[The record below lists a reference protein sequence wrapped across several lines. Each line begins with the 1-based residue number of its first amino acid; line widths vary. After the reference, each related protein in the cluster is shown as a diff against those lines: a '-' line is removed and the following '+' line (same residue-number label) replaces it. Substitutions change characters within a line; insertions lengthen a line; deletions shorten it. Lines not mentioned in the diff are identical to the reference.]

1 MKNREIEK
9 ILQEKWFLVAADF
22 LAVMAILFIYSDAPK
37 RDGWDAFLAGAG
49 ILISSLIV
57 VIPVMSEGGD
67 KKERMAEQARL
78 RAALKEELDRQRDE
92 FRSATE
98 VISRR
103 LAEVEQNSRSANE
116 AIAQRASTE
125 INQIKS
131 AFAILENK
139 IKSLEKTMSD
149 SAASAKKEDMDDLN
163 EKVSSLTNT
172 LRGVVADTEEVTD
185 DFKKVRDEIKKVG
198 QQIDKVGD
206 RLDDLQSQVKAIQ
219 ENPSKASAPSP
230 ASVKEEESEA
240 EAVSSDDEEE
250 VEEEDVEESEEED
263 EETDEAEEAVEL
275 ETTPDEEEKTAPV
288 ASSTGGTALTINLM
302 IGIGNKPYVRGT
314 GPGLS
319 KDKGIPMTFLG
330 IGRWQW
336 ISPDPEAPAT
346 VEVWKNDQTLL
357 GEPLHLSGG
366 EPVEVNEDHFAGS

>member
-22 LAVMAILFIYSDAPK
+22 LAVLAILFIYSDAPK

-49 ILISSLIV
+49 ILIASLIV

-92 FRSATE
+92 FRSAME

-139 IKSLEKTMSD
+139 VKSVEKDMS
-149 SAASAKKEDMDDLN
+149 SAASAAKKEDIDDLN

-172 LRGVVADTEEVTD
+172 LRGVVADTEEVAD

-198 QQIDKVGD
+198 QQIDKTGD
-206 RLDDLQSQVKAIQ
+206 RIDDLQSQVKSIQ

-230 ASVKEEESEA
+230 ASVQEEESEA
-240 EAVSSDDEEE
+240 EAVISDDEEDVDDEE
-250 VEEEDVEESEEED
+250 VEETEEE
-263 EETDEAEEAVEL
+263 
-275 ETTPDEEEKTAPV
+275 EEEVEIEEVAKTEAAPV
-288 ASSTGGTALTINLM
+288 EQKTESTAASASGTALTINLM

-319 KDKGIPMTFLG
+319 MEKGIPMTFLG

-346 VEVWKNDQTLL
+346 IEVWKNDQSPL

>member
-22 LAVMAILFIYSDAPK
+22 LAVLAILFIYSDAPK

-92 FRSATE
+92 FRSAME

-103 LAEVEQNSRSANE
+103 LADVEQNGRSANE

-139 IKSLEKTMSD
+139 IKSLEKD
-149 SAASAKKEDMDDLN
+149 IGSAASAAKKDDVDELN
-163 EKVSSLTNT
+163 EKVSSITNT
-172 LRGVVADTEEVTD
+172 LRGVVADTEEVAD

-198 QQIDKVGD
+198 QQIDKTSD
-206 RLDDLQSQVKAIQ
+206 RIDELQSQVKSIQ

-230 ASVKEEESEA
+230 ASVQEEEPEA
-240 EAVSSDDEEE
+240 EAAISDDEEDVDDEEVEETEEE
-250 VEEEDVEESEEED
+250 VEEVEI
-263 EETDEAEEAVEL
+263 EEAPVEQ
-275 ETTPDEEEKTAPV
+275 KTESTA
-288 ASSTGGTALTINLM
+288 ASASGTALTINLM

-319 KDKGIPMTFLG
+319 MEKGIPMTFLG

-346 VEVWKNDQTLL
+346 IEVWKNDQSPL

>member
-22 LAVMAILFIYSDAPK
+22 LAVLAILFIYSDAPK

-49 ILISSLIV
+49 ILIASLIV

-92 FRSATE
+92 FRSAME

-103 LAEVEQNSRSANE
+103 LTEVEQNSRSASE

-139 IKSLEKTMSD
+139 VKSVEKDMS
-149 SAASAKKEDMDDLN
+149 SATSAAKKEDMDDLN

-172 LRGVVADTEEVTD
+172 LRGVVADTEEAAD

-198 QQIDKVGD
+198 QQIEKTSD
-206 RLDDLQSQVKAIQ
+206 RIDDLQSQVKSIQ

-230 ASVKEEESEA
+230 ASVQEEEPEA
-240 EAVSSDDEEE
+240 EVVISDDEEDVDDEE
-250 VEEEDVEESEEED
+250 VEEAEVEIEGVAK
-263 EETDEAEEAVEL
+263 TDA
-275 ETTPDEEEKTAPV
+275 APAA
-288 ASSTGGTALTINLM
+288 ASAQGTALTINLM

-319 KDKGIPMTFLG
+319 MEKGIPMTFLG

-336 ISPDPEAPAT
+336 ISPDAEAPAT
-346 VEVWKNDQTLL
+346 VEVWKNDQTPL

>member
-22 LAVMAILFIYSDAPK
+22 LAVLAILFIYSDAPK

-49 ILISSLIV
+49 ILIASLIV

-92 FRSATE
+92 FRSAME
-98 VISRR
+98 VVSRR
-103 LAEVEQNSRSANE
+103 LTEVEQNSRSASE

-139 IKSLEKTMSD
+139 VKSVEKDMS
-149 SAASAKKEDMDDLN
+149 STASSAKKEDIDDLN

-172 LRGVVADTEEVTD
+172 LRGVVADTEEAAD

-198 QQIDKVGD
+198 QQIEKTSD
-206 RLDDLQSQVKAIQ
+206 RIDDLQSQVKSIQ

-230 ASVKEEESEA
+230 ASVQEEEPEA
-240 EAVSSDDEEE
+240 EAVISDDEEDIDDEEVKEAE
-250 VEEEDVEESEEED
+250 VEIEEVAK
-263 EETDEAEEAVEL
+263 TDA
-275 ETTPDEEEKTAPV
+275 APAA
-288 ASSTGGTALTINLM
+288 ASAQGTALTINLM

-319 KDKGIPMTFLG
+319 MEKGIPMTFLG

-336 ISPDPEAPAT
+336 ISLDPEAPAT
-346 VEVWKNDQTLL
+346 VEVWKNDQTPL

>member
-22 LAVMAILFIYSDAPK
+22 LAVLAILFIYSDAPK

-49 ILISSLIV
+49 ILIASLIV

-92 FRSATE
+92 FRSAME
-98 VISRR
+98 VLSRR
-103 LAEVEQNSRSANE
+103 LTEVEQNSRSASE

-139 IKSLEKTMSD
+139 VKSVEKDMS
-149 SAASAKKEDMDDLN
+149 STASSAKKEDIDDLN

-172 LRGVVADTEEVTD
+172 LRGVVADTEEAAD

-198 QQIDKVGD
+198 QQIEKTSD
-206 RLDDLQSQVKAIQ
+206 RIDDLQSQVKSIQ

-230 ASVKEEESEA
+230 ASVQEEEPEA
-240 EAVSSDDEEE
+240 EAVISDDEEDVDDEE
-250 VEEEDVEESEEED
+250 VEEAEEVEVEIEEVAKTEAEPVEEK
-263 EETDEAEEAVEL
+263 AA
-275 ETTPDEEEKTAPV
+275 PATAS
-288 ASSTGGTALTINLM
+288 AQGTALTINLM

-319 KDKGIPMTFLG
+319 MEKGIPMTFLG

-336 ISPDPEAPAT
+336 ISLDPEAPAT
-346 VEVWKNDQTLL
+346 VEVWKNDQTPL

-366 EPVEVNEDHFAGS
+366 EPVEVNEDHFAGF

>member
-22 LAVMAILFIYSDAPK
+22 LAVIAILYIYSDAPK

-92 FRSATE
+92 FRAAME

-103 LAEVEQNSRSANE
+103 LADVEQNGRSANE

-131 AFAILENK
+131 SFAILENK
-139 IKSLEKTMSD
+139 IKSLEKDIS
-149 SAASAKKEDMDDLN
+149 SAASAAKKDDVDDLN
-163 EKVSSLTNT
+163 EKVSSITNT
-172 LRGVVADTEEVTD
+172 LRGVVADTEEVAD

-198 QQIDKVGD
+198 QQIDKTSD
-206 RLDDLQSQVKAIQ
+206 RIDELQSQVKSIQ

-230 ASVKEEESEA
+230 ASVQEEEP
-240 EAVSSDDEEE
+240 EAVAAISDEEEDVDDEEVEETEEE
-250 VEEEDVEESEEED
+250 VEEVEIEEVAKT
-263 EETDEAEEAVEL
+263 EE
-275 ETTPDEEEKTAPV
+275 APV
-288 ASSTGGTALTINLM
+288 AEKAESAAASASGTALTINLM

-319 KDKGIPMTFLG
+319 MEKGIPMTFLG

-346 VEVWKNDQTLL
+346 IEVWKNDQSPL

>member
-22 LAVMAILFIYSDAPK
+22 LAVIAILFIYSDAPK

-92 FRSATE
+92 FRSAME
-98 VISRR
+98 VLSRR

-131 AFAILENK
+131 SFAILENK
-139 IKSLEKTMSD
+139 IKSLEKTISE
-149 SAASAKKEDMDDLN
+149 SASSAKKEDIDDLN

-172 LRGVVADTEEVTD
+172 LRGVVADTEEVAD

-206 RLDDLQSQVKAIQ
+206 RVDDLQSQVKSIQ

-240 EAVSSDDEEE
+240 ETTISDNAEVEEDGVEETDEENEE
-250 VEEEDVEESEEED
+250 VEEEAEVEVPSVVEK
-263 EETDEAEEAVEL
+263 AE
-275 ETTPDEEEKTAPV
+275 P
-288 ASSTGGTALTINLM
+288 ASLSANGTALTINLM
-302 IGIGNKPYVRGT
+302 IGIGNKPYVRGI

-319 KDKGIPMTFLG
+319 KEKGVPMTFLG

-346 VEVWKNDQTLL
+346 IEVWKNDQSPL

>member
-22 LAVMAILFIYSDAPK
+22 LAVLAILFIYSDAPK

-49 ILISSLIV
+49 ILIASLIV

-92 FRSATE
+92 FRSAME

-139 IKSLEKTMSD
+139 VKSVEKDMS
-149 SAASAKKEDMDDLN
+149 SAASAAKKEDIDDLN

-172 LRGVVADTEEVTD
+172 LRGVVADTEEVAD

-198 QQIDKVGD
+198 QQIDKMGD
-206 RLDDLQSQVKAIQ
+206 RIDDLQSQVKSIQ

-230 ASVKEEESEA
+230 ASVQEEESEA
-240 EAVSSDDEEE
+240 EAVISVDEEDVDDEEVEDTEEE
-250 VEEEDVEESEEED
+250 VEEVEIEEVAKTEAAPVEEKSE
-263 EETDEAEEAVEL
+263 
-275 ETTPDEEEKTAPV
+275 PV
-288 ASSTGGTALTINLM
+288 SASAHGTALTINLM
-302 IGIGNKPYVRGT
+302 IGIGNKPYVRGK

-319 KDKGIPMTFLG
+319 MEKGVPMTFLG

-346 VEVWKNDQTLL
+346 IEVWKNDQTLL

>member
-9 ILQEKWFLVAADF
+9 IIQEKWFLVAADF
-22 LAVMAILFIYSDAPK
+22 LAVLAILFIYSDAPK
-37 RDGWDAFLAGAG
+37 RDGWDAFLAGVG
-49 ILISSLIV
+49 ILLSSLIV
-57 VIPVMSEGGD
+57 VIPVMSEGGN

-92 FRSATE
+92 FRAAME

-103 LAEVEQNSRSANE
+103 LADVEQNSRSANE

-139 IKSLEKTMSD
+139 IKSVEKDMS
-149 SAASAKKEDMDDLN
+149 SAASAAKKEDIDDLS

-172 LRGVVADTEEVTD
+172 LRGVVADTEEVAD

-198 QQIDKVGD
+198 QQIDKTSD
-206 RLDDLQSQVKAIQ
+206 RLDDLQSQVKSIQ
-219 ENPSKASAPSP
+219 QNPSKASAPST
-230 ASVKEEESEA
+230 ASVKEEEPEA
-240 EAVSSDDEEE
+240 EVTPSDEDVDDEKI
-250 VEEEDVEESEEED
+250 EDVEEEED
-263 EETDEAEEAVEL
+263 EEIEEVAETAAPV
-275 ETTPDEEEKTAPV
+275 EEKAP
-288 ASSTGGTALTINLM
+288 AATTSAQGTSLTINLM

-336 ISPDPEAPAT
+336 ISPDPEASAT
-346 VEVWKNDQTLL
+346 IEVWKNDQTPL

>member
-22 LAVMAILFIYSDAPK
+22 LAVLAILFIYSDAPK
-37 RDGWDAFLAGAG
+37 RDGWDAFLAGVG
-49 ILISSLIV
+49 ILLSSLIV
-57 VIPVMSEGGD
+57 VLPVMSEGGN

-92 FRSATE
+92 FRAAME

-103 LAEVEQNSRSANE
+103 LADVEQNSRSANE

-139 IKSLEKTMSD
+139 VKSVEKDMS
-149 SAASAKKEDMDDLN
+149 SAASAAKKEDIDDLS
-163 EKVSSLTNT
+163 EKVNSLTNT
-172 LRGVVADTEEVTD
+172 LRGVVADTEEVAD

-198 QQIDKVGD
+198 QQIDKTID
-206 RLDDLQSQVKAIQ
+206 RLDDVQSQVKSIQ
-219 ENPSKASAPSP
+219 QNPSKASAPST
-230 ASVKEEESEA
+230 ASVKEEEPEA
-240 EAVSSDDEEE
+240 EVATSD
-250 VEEEDVEESEEED
+250 EDVDNEKVEDVEEED
-263 EETDEAEEAVEL
+263 EEIEEVAEVEV
-275 ETTPDEEEKTAPV
+275 PVEEKAPTA
-288 ASSTGGTALTINLM
+288 ATSAMGTSLTINLM

-319 KDKGIPMTFLG
+319 KDKGTPMTFLG

-346 VEVWKNDQTLL
+346 IEVWKNDQTPL

-366 EPVEVNEDHFAGS
+366 ELVEVNEDHFAGS

>member
-22 LAVMAILFIYSDAPK
+22 LAVLAILFIYSDAPK
-37 RDGWDAFLAGAG
+37 RDGWEAFLAGVG
-49 ILISSLIV
+49 ILLSSLIV

-139 IKSLEKTMSD
+139 IKSLEKDIS
-149 SAASAKKEDMDDLN
+149 SVAGAAKKEDIDDLN
-163 EKVSSLTNT
+163 EKVGSLTNT
-172 LRGVVADTEEVTD
+172 LRGVVADAEEVAD

-198 QQIDKVGD
+198 QQIEKTSD
-206 RLDDLQSQVKAIQ
+206 RLDDLQSQVKSIQ
-219 ENPSKASAPSP
+219 ENPSKASAPST

-240 EAVSSDDEEE
+240 EATIAEDEAEEESEDEE
-250 VEEEDVEESEEED
+250 VEEEPV
-263 EETDEAEEAVEL
+263 AEVAPVV
-275 ETTPDEEEKTAPV
+275 EKTESTP
-288 ASSTGGTALTINLM
+288 ASGQGTALTINLM

-319 KDKGIPMTFLG
+319 QEKGIPMTFLG

-346 VEVWKNDQTLL
+346 IEVWKNDQTPL

>member
-22 LAVMAILFIYSDAPK
+22 LAVLAILFIYSDAPK

-92 FRSATE
+92 FRSAME

-103 LAEVEQNSRSANE
+103 LADVEQNSRSANE

-139 IKSLEKTMSD
+139 IKSLEKDIS
-149 SAASAKKEDMDDLN
+149 SAASAAKKDDIDDLN
-163 EKVSSLTNT
+163 EKVSSITNT
-172 LRGVVADTEEVTD
+172 LRGVVADTEEVAD

-198 QQIDKVGD
+198 QQIDKTSD
-206 RLDDLQSQVKAIQ
+206 RIDELQSQVKSIQ

-230 ASVKEEESEA
+230 ASVQEEEPEA
-240 EAVSSDDEEE
+240 EAAISDDEEDVDDEEVEETEEE
-250 VEEEDVEESEEED
+250 VEEVAKTEEAPVEEK
-263 EETDEAEEAVEL
+263 AES
-275 ETTPDEEEKTAPV
+275 TA
-288 ASSTGGTALTINLM
+288 ASASGTALTINLM

-319 KDKGIPMTFLG
+319 MEKGIPMTFLG

-346 VEVWKNDQTLL
+346 IEVWKNDQSPL

>member
-22 LAVMAILFIYSDAPK
+22 LAVLAILFIYSDAPK

-92 FRSATE
+92 FRSAME

-103 LAEVEQNSRSANE
+103 LADVEQNGRSANE

-139 IKSLEKTMSD
+139 IKSLEKD
-149 SAASAKKEDMDDLN
+149 IGSAASAAKKDDVDELN
-163 EKVSSLTNT
+163 EKVSSITNT
-172 LRGVVADTEEVTD
+172 LRGVVADTEEVAD

-198 QQIDKVGD
+198 QQIDKTSD
-206 RLDDLQSQVKAIQ
+206 RIDELQSQVKSIQ

-230 ASVKEEESEA
+230 ASVQEEEPEA
-240 EAVSSDDEEE
+240 EATISDDEEDVDDEE
-250 VEEEDVEESEEED
+250 VEEAEEEVEVVEI
-263 EETDEAEEAVEL
+263 EEVAKTEEAPIEQ
-275 ETTPDEEEKTAPV
+275 KTES
-288 ASSTGGTALTINLM
+288 ASASASGTALTINLM

-319 KDKGIPMTFLG
+319 MEKGIPMTFLG

-346 VEVWKNDQTLL
+346 IEVWKNDQTPL

>member
-22 LAVMAILFIYSDAPK
+22 LAVLAILFIYSDAPK

-49 ILISSLIV
+49 ILIASLIV

-92 FRSATE
+92 FRSAME

-103 LAEVEQNSRSANE
+103 LTEVEQNSRSASE

-139 IKSLEKTMSD
+139 VKSVEKDMS
-149 SAASAKKEDMDDLN
+149 STASSAKKEDIDDLN
-163 EKVSSLTNT
+163 EKVSSLTST
-172 LRGVVADTEEVTD
+172 LRGLVSDTEEAAD

-198 QQIDKVGD
+198 QQIEKTSD
-206 RLDDLQSQVKAIQ
+206 RIDDLQSQVKSIQ

-230 ASVKEEESEA
+230 ASVQEEEPEA
-240 EAVSSDDEEE
+240 EAVISDDEEDVDDEE
-250 VEEEDVEESEEED
+250 VEVEIEEVAK
-263 EETDEAEEAVEL
+263 TEAA
-275 ETTPDEEEKTAPV
+275 PATAS
-288 ASSTGGTALTINLM
+288 AQGTALTINLM

-319 KDKGIPMTFLG
+319 MEKGIPMTFLG

-336 ISPDPEAPAT
+336 ISPDAEAPAT
-346 VEVWKNDQTLL
+346 VEVWKNDQTPL

>member
-22 LAVMAILFIYSDAPK
+22 LAVLAILFIYSDAPK

-49 ILISSLIV
+49 ILIASLIV

-92 FRSATE
+92 FRSAME

-103 LAEVEQNSRSANE
+103 LTEVEQNSRSASE

-139 IKSLEKTMSD
+139 VKSVEKDMS
-149 SAASAKKEDMDDLN
+149 STASSAKKEDIDDLN
-163 EKVSSLTNT
+163 EKVSSLTST
-172 LRGVVADTEEVTD
+172 LRGLVSDTEEAAD

-198 QQIDKVGD
+198 QQIEKTSD
-206 RLDDLQSQVKAIQ
+206 RIDDLQSQVKSIQ

-230 ASVKEEESEA
+230 ASVQEEEPEA
-240 EAVSSDDEEE
+240 EAVISDDEEDVDDQE
-250 VEEEDVEESEEED
+250 VEVEIEEVAK
-263 EETDEAEEAVEL
+263 TEAA
-275 ETTPDEEEKTAPV
+275 PATAS
-288 ASSTGGTALTINLM
+288 AQGTALTINLM

-319 KDKGIPMTFLG
+319 MEKGIPMTFLG

-336 ISPDPEAPAT
+336 ISPDAEAPAT
-346 VEVWKNDQTLL
+346 VEVWKNDQTPL

>member
-22 LAVMAILFIYSDAPK
+22 LAVLAILFIYSDAPK

-49 ILISSLIV
+49 ILIASLIV

-92 FRSATE
+92 FRSAME

-103 LAEVEQNSRSANE
+103 LTEVEQNSRSASE

-139 IKSLEKTMSD
+139 VKSVEKDIS
-149 SAASAKKEDMDDLN
+149 SAASAAKKEDIDDLN

-172 LRGVVADTEEVTD
+172 LRGVVADTEEVAD

-198 QQIDKVGD
+198 QQIEKTTD
-206 RLDDLQSQVKAIQ
+206 RIDDLQSQVKSIQ

-230 ASVKEEESEA
+230 ASVQEEEPEA
-240 EAVSSDDEEE
+240 EAVISDDEE
-250 VEEEDVEESEEED
+250 VE
-263 EETDEAEEAVEL
+263 EAEEVEV
-275 ETTPDEEEKTAPV
+275 EIEEVAKAEAEPVEEKAEP
-288 ASSTGGTALTINLM
+288 ASPSAQGTALTINLM

-319 KDKGIPMTFLG
+319 MEKGIPMTFLG

-336 ISPDPEAPAT
+336 ISPDAEAPAT
-346 VEVWKNDQTLL
+346 VEVWKNDQTPL

>member
-22 LAVMAILFIYSDAPK
+22 LAVLAILFIYSDAPK

-92 FRSATE
+92 FRSAME

-139 IKSLEKTMSD
+139 IKSLEKDLS
-149 SAASAKKEDMDDLN
+149 SAAPSAKKEDIDDLN

-172 LRGVVADTEEVTD
+172 LRGVVADSEEVAD

-198 QQIDKVGD
+198 QQIEKTGD
-206 RLDDLQSQVKAIQ
+206 RIDDLQSQVKSIQ
-219 ENPSKASAPSP
+219 ENPSKASTPSP
-230 ASVKEEESEA
+230 ASVQEEESEA
-240 EAVSSDDEEE
+240 EAVISDDEEDVDDEAAEE
-250 VEEEDVEESEEED
+250 VEEEEEEIEEVAEVETSPVEEK
-263 EETDEAEEAVEL
+263 AE
-275 ETTPDEEEKTAPV
+275 PV
-288 ASSTGGTALTINLM
+288 SASAQGTALTINLM

-319 KDKGIPMTFLG
+319 KEKGIPMTFLG

-346 VEVWKNDQTLL
+346 IEVWKNDQTPM

>member
-22 LAVMAILFIYSDAPK
+22 LAVLAILFIYSDAPK

-49 ILISSLIV
+49 ILIASLIV

-92 FRSATE
+92 FRSAME
-98 VISRR
+98 VLSRR
-103 LAEVEQNSRSANE
+103 LTEVEQNSRSASE

-139 IKSLEKTMSD
+139 VKSVEKDMS
-149 SAASAKKEDMDDLN
+149 STASSAKKEDIDDLN

-172 LRGVVADTEEVTD
+172 LRGVVADTEEAAD

-198 QQIDKVGD
+198 QQIEKTSD
-206 RLDDLQSQVKAIQ
+206 RIDDLQSQVKSIQ

-230 ASVKEEESEA
+230 ASVQEEEPEA
-240 EAVSSDDEEE
+240 EAVISDDEEDVDDEE
-250 VEEEDVEESEEED
+250 VEEAEEVEVEIEEVAKTEAEPVEEK
-263 EETDEAEEAVEL
+263 AA
-275 ETTPDEEEKTAPV
+275 PATAS
-288 ASSTGGTALTINLM
+288 AQGTALTINLM

-319 KDKGIPMTFLG
+319 MEKGIPMTFLG

-336 ISPDPEAPAT
+336 ISLDPEAPAT
-346 VEVWKNDQTLL
+346 VEVWKNDQTPL

>member
-22 LAVMAILFIYSDAPK
+22 LAVLAILYIYSDAPK

-92 FRSATE
+92 FRSAME

-139 IKSLEKTMSD
+139 IKSFEKDLS
-149 SAASAKKEDMDDLN
+149 SAAPSAKKEDIDDLN

-172 LRGVVADTEEVTD
+172 LRGVVADSEEVAD

-198 QQIDKVGD
+198 QQMDKTGD
-206 RLDDLQSQVKAIQ
+206 RIDDLQSQVKSIQ

-240 EAVSSDDEEE
+240 ETAISDDDEDVDDEEVEAVEDDEDE
-250 VEEEDVEESEEED
+250 VEEVVE
-263 EETDEAEEAVEL
+263 VE
-275 ETTPDEEEKTAPV
+275 TAPV
-288 ASSTGGTALTINLM
+288 EEKAEPVAASAQGTALTINLM

-314 GPGLS
+314 GSGLS
-319 KDKGIPMTFLG
+319 KEKGIPMTFLG

-346 VEVWKNDQTLL
+346 IEVWKNDQTPL

>member
-22 LAVMAILFIYSDAPK
+22 LAVLAILFIYSDAPK

-92 FRSATE
+92 FRSAME
-98 VISRR
+98 VVSRR

-139 IKSLEKTMSD
+139 IKSLEKDLS
-149 SAASAKKEDMDDLN
+149 SAATSAKKEDIDDLN
-163 EKVSSLTNT
+163 EKVISLTNT
-172 LRGVVADTEEVTD
+172 LRGVVADSEEVAD

-198 QQIDKVGD
+198 QQIDKTGD
-206 RLDDLQSQVKAIQ
+206 RIDDLQSQVKSIQ

-230 ASVKEEESEA
+230 ASIQEEEPEA
-240 EAVSSDDEEE
+240 ETTISDDEEDVDDEE
-250 VEEEDVEESEEED
+250 VEETEDEVEEVEIEEVAK
-263 EETDEAEEAVEL
+263 TEEAPV
-275 ETTPDEEEKTAPV
+275 EEKAEPAV
-288 ASSTGGTALTINLM
+288 ASASGTALTINLM

-319 KDKGIPMTFLG
+319 NEKGIPMTFLG

-346 VEVWKNDQTLL
+346 IEVWKNDQTPL

>member
-22 LAVMAILFIYSDAPK
+22 LAVLAILFIYSDAPK

-92 FRSATE
+92 FRSAME

-103 LAEVEQNSRSANE
+103 LADVEQNGRSANE

-139 IKSLEKTMSD
+139 IKSLEKD
-149 SAASAKKEDMDDLN
+149 IGSAASAAKKDDVDELN
-163 EKVSSLTNT
+163 EKVSSITNT
-172 LRGVVADTEEVTD
+172 LRGVVADTEEVAD

-198 QQIDKVGD
+198 QQIEKTSD
-206 RLDDLQSQVKAIQ
+206 RIDELQSQVKSIQ

-230 ASVKEEESEA
+230 ASVQEEEPEA
-240 EAVSSDDEEE
+240 EAAISDDEEDVDDEEVEETEEE
-250 VEEEDVEESEEED
+250 VEEVEIEEV
-263 EETDEAEEAVEL
+263 TKTEEAPVEQ
-275 ETTPDEEEKTAPV
+275 KTESTA
-288 ASSTGGTALTINLM
+288 ASASGTALTINLM

-319 KDKGIPMTFLG
+319 MEKGIPMTFLG

-346 VEVWKNDQTLL
+346 IEVWKNDQSPL

>member
-22 LAVMAILFIYSDAPK
+22 LAVLAILFIYSDAPT

-92 FRSATE
+92 FRSAMD

-139 IKSLEKTMSD
+139 IKSLEKDIS
-149 SAASAKKEDMDDLN
+149 SVAGAAKKEDIDDLN

-172 LRGVVADTEEVTD
+172 LRGVVADAEEVAD
-185 DFKKVRDEIKKVG
+185 DFKKVRDEIKKAG
-198 QQIDKVGD
+198 QQIEKTSD
-206 RLDDLQSQVKAIQ
+206 RLDDLHSQVKSIQ

-230 ASVKEEESEA
+230 ASVQEEEPEA
-240 EAVSSDDEEE
+240 EAVISEDDEDVDDEEVDETDEE
-250 VEEEDVEESEEED
+250 VEEVEIEEVAKA
-263 EETDEAEEAVEL
+263 EAE
-275 ETTPDEEEKTAPV
+275 PAPTS
-288 ASSTGGTALTINLM
+288 AHGTALTINLM

-319 KDKGIPMTFLG
+319 MEKGIPMTFLG

-346 VEVWKNDQTLL
+346 VEVWKNDQTPL

>member
-22 LAVMAILFIYSDAPK
+22 LAVLAILYVYSDAPK

-49 ILISSLIV
+49 ILLSSLIV

-92 FRSATE
+92 FRSAAE
-98 VISRR
+98 VTSRR
-103 LAEVEQNSRSANE
+103 LTEVEQNSRSANE

-139 IKSLEKTMSD
+139 IKSLEKTLTE
-149 SAASAKKEDMDDLN
+149 SASSAKKEDIDDLN
-163 EKVSSLTNT
+163 EKIASLTNT
-172 LRGVVADTEEVTD
+172 LRGVVADAEEVAD

-198 QQIDKVGD
+198 QQIDKADD
-206 RLDDLQSQVKAIQ
+206 RLDDLQSQVKTIQ
-219 ENPSKASAPSP
+219 ENPSKASAPST

-240 EAVSSDDEEE
+240 EVSISDKDADDSDEVKE
-250 VEEEDVEESEEED
+250 VEED
-263 EETDEAEEAVEL
+263 EEIEEDVPAEI
-275 ETTPDEEEKTAPV
+275 ETTPAASPV
-288 ASSTGGTALTINLM
+288 ESSNSSAQGTALTINLM
-302 IGIGNKPYVRGT
+302 IGIGNKPYVRGA

-346 VEVWKNDQTLL
+346 IEVWKNDQTPM

-366 EPVEVNEDHFAGS
+366 EPVEVNEDHFSGS

>member
-22 LAVMAILFIYSDAPK
+22 LAVLAILFIYSDAPK
-37 RDGWDAFLAGAG
+37 RDGWDAFFAGAG
-49 ILISSLIV
+49 ILIASLIV

-92 FRSATE
+92 FRSAME

-103 LAEVEQNSRSANE
+103 LTEVEQNSRSASE

-139 IKSLEKTMSD
+139 VKSVEKDMSLTA
-149 SAASAKKEDMDDLN
+149 SSAKKEDIDDLN

-172 LRGVVADTEEVTD
+172 LRGLVADTEEAGD

-198 QQIDKVGD
+198 QQIEKTSD
-206 RLDDLQSQVKAIQ
+206 RIDDLQSQVKSIQ

-230 ASVKEEESEA
+230 ASVQEEEPEA
-240 EAVSSDDEEE
+240 EAVISDDEEVEEAE
-250 VEEEDVEESEEED
+250 VEIEELAKTEAAPVEEK
-263 EETDEAEEAVEL
+263 A
-275 ETTPDEEEKTAPV
+275 AP
-288 ASSTGGTALTINLM
+288 ASASAQGTALTINLM

-319 KDKGIPMTFLG
+319 MEKGIPMTFLG

-336 ISPDPEAPAT
+336 ISPDAEAPAT
-346 VEVWKNDQTLL
+346 VEVWKNDQTPL

-366 EPVEVNEDHFAGS
+366 EPVEVNENHFAGS

>member
-22 LAVMAILFIYSDAPK
+22 LAVLAILFIYSDAPK
-37 RDGWDAFLAGAG
+37 RDGWEAFLAGAG
-49 ILISSLIV
+49 ILIASLIV

-92 FRSATE
+92 FRSAME
-98 VISRR
+98 VLSRR
-103 LAEVEQNSRSANE
+103 LTEVEQNSRSASE

-139 IKSLEKTMSD
+139 IKSMEKDMS
-149 SAASAKKEDMDDLN
+149 SATSAAKKEDIDDLN

-172 LRGVVADTEEVTD
+172 LRGVVADTEEVAD
-185 DFKKVRDEIKKVG
+185 DFKKVRDEIKKAG
-198 QQIDKVGD
+198 QQIDKTSD
-206 RLDDLQSQVKAIQ
+206 RIDELQSQVKSIQ

-230 ASVKEEESEA
+230 ASVQEEEPEA
-240 EAVSSDDEEE
+240 EAVISDDDEDLDDEDTEETEE
-250 VEEEDVEESEEED
+250 VEEVEI
-263 EETDEAEEAVEL
+263 EAVAKTEAA
-275 ETTPDEEEKTAPV
+275 PIEEKAEP
-288 ASSTGGTALTINLM
+288 ASASAQGTALTINLM

-319 KDKGIPMTFLG
+319 MEKGIPMTFLG

-346 VEVWKNDQTLL
+346 VEVWKNDQSPL

>member
-22 LAVMAILFIYSDAPK
+22 LAVLAILYIYSDAPK

-92 FRSATE
+92 FRSAME

-139 IKSLEKTMSD
+139 IKSLEKDLS
-149 SAASAKKEDMDDLN
+149 SAAPSAKKEDIDDLN
-163 EKVSSLTNT
+163 EKVASLTNT
-172 LRGVVADTEEVTD
+172 LRGVVADTEEVAD
-185 DFKKVRDEIKKVG
+185 DFKKVRDEIKKAG
-198 QQIDKVGD
+198 QQIDRTSD
-206 RLDDLQSQVKAIQ
+206 RIDDLQSQVKSIQ

-230 ASVKEEESEA
+230 ASVQEEEPEA
-240 EAVSSDDEEE
+240 EAVVSDDEEDVDDEEVEETEEE
-250 VEEEDVEESEEED
+250 VEEVEIEEVAKVEAEPVEEK
-263 EETDEAEEAVEL
+263 AE
-275 ETTPDEEEKTAPV
+275 PV
-288 ASSTGGTALTINLM
+288 VVSAQGTALTINLM

-319 KDKGIPMTFLG
+319 MEKGIPMTFLG

-336 ISPDPEAPAT
+336 ISPDPESPAT
-346 VEVWKNDQTLL
+346 VEVWKNDQTPL

>member
-22 LAVMAILFIYSDAPK
+22 LAVLAILFIYSDAPK

-49 ILISSLIV
+49 ILIASLIV

-92 FRSATE
+92 FRSAME

-103 LAEVEQNSRSANE
+103 LTEVEQNSRSASE

-131 AFAILENK
+131 TFAILENK
-139 IKSLEKTMSD
+139 VKSVEKDMSSTP
-149 SAASAKKEDMDDLN
+149 SAAKKEDMDDLN

-172 LRGVVADTEEVTD
+172 LRGVVADTEEAAD

-198 QQIDKVGD
+198 QQIEKTSD
-206 RLDDLQSQVKAIQ
+206 RIDDLQSQVKSIQ

-230 ASVKEEESEA
+230 ASVQEEEPEA
-240 EAVSSDDEEE
+240 EAVISDDEEDVDDEE
-250 VEEEDVEESEEED
+250 VEEAEVEIEEVAK
-263 EETDEAEEAVEL
+263 TEA
-275 ETTPDEEEKTAPV
+275 AP
-288 ASSTGGTALTINLM
+288 AAAAAQGTALTINLM

-319 KDKGIPMTFLG
+319 MEKGIPMTFLG

-336 ISPDPEAPAT
+336 ISPDAEAPAT
-346 VEVWKNDQTLL
+346 VEVWKNDQTPL

>member
-22 LAVMAILFIYSDAPK
+22 LAVLAILFIYSDAPK

-92 FRSATE
+92 FRSAME

-139 IKSLEKTMSD
+139 IKSLEKDLS
-149 SAASAKKEDMDDLN
+149 SAAPSAKKEDIDDLN

-172 LRGVVADTEEVTD
+172 LRGVVADSEEVAD

-198 QQIDKVGD
+198 QQIEKTGD
-206 RLDDLQSQVKAIQ
+206 RIDDLQSQVKSIQ
-219 ENPSKASAPSP
+219 ENPSKASTPSP
-230 ASVKEEESEA
+230 ASVQEEESEA
-240 EAVSSDDEEE
+240 EAVISDDEEDVDDEAAEE
-250 VEEEDVEESEEED
+250 VEEEEEEIEEVAEVETSPVEEKAD
-263 EETDEAEEAVEL
+263 
-275 ETTPDEEEKTAPV
+275 PV
-288 ASSTGGTALTINLM
+288 SASAHGTALTINLM

-319 KDKGIPMTFLG
+319 KEKGIPMTFLG

-346 VEVWKNDQTLL
+346 IEVWKNDQTPM